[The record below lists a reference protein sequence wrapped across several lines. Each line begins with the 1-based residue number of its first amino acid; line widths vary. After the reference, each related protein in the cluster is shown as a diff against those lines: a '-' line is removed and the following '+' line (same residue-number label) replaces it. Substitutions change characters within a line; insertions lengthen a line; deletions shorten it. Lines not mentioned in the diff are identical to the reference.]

1 MTALVTRTVLLDF
14 DNHYAIA
21 AYPMAEVA
29 SNTLS
34 GTFITVKIDPKYLAF
49 L

>member
-1 MTALVTRTVLLDF
+1 MTALVIRTVLLDF

-29 SNTLS
+29 SNTS
-34 GTFITVKIDPKYLAF
+34 GTFITVKIDPKYPAF